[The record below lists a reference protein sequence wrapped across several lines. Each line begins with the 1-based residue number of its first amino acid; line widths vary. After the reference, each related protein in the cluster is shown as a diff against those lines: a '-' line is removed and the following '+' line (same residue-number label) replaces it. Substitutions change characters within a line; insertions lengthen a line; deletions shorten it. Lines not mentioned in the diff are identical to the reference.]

1 MSNIGVSLLE
11 MRAAALADV
20 RSAHKRA
27 SRRVRAVMGDLA
39 KLAEGRAIATNAA
52 WLVAAASKA
61 RRGSTVLEGTDW
73 STGEA
78 VIVRV
83 EIDPAKPPR
92 LQLDAIFRDAKRRA
106 GGEATAT
113 TRLREA
119 ETAALALAAVMV
131 EIELALDEGAITAA
145 VERARLASPR
155 DMPRL
160 ATTPGLRRR
169 DEPLPPHRTFTTRA
183 NDLVFVGRGAA
194 HNDALTFQIARP
206 HHLWLHARGVPGAH
220 VIVPLAK
227 NRSCPADL
235 LIDAAHLAAHFSDA
249 RGEPVV
255 EVTTAPR
262 KWVRKPRG
270 AAKGAVVIEREKVVT
285 LRLEPERLQ
294 DLLTREVQLGK

>member
-1 MSNIGVSLLE
+1 

-160 ATTPGLRRR
+160 ATSRSPR
-169 DEPLPPHRTFTTRA
+169 
-183 NDLVFVGRGAA
+183 
-194 HNDALTFQIARP
+194 IAR
-206 HHLWLHARGVPGAH
+206 
-220 VIVPLAK
+220 
-227 NRSCPADL
+227 S
-235 LIDAAHLAAHFSDA
+235 
-249 RGEPVV
+249 
-255 EVTTAPR
+255 
-262 KWVRKPRG
+262 
-270 AAKGAVVIEREKVVT
+270 
-285 LRLEPERLQ
+285 RLERTTSCSWVAVPRTMTRSRSRSRDLITCGFTRVVCRERM
-294 DLLTREVQLGK
+294 